1 MRIRHLLADAH
12 DCAGPILDDA
22 EGLLGLLRSA
32 ASAVGAHEY
41 GRTTARYVPHGVTAV
56 LILAESHMVI
66 STWPEHR
73 LALVEI
79 LLCNETMD
87 PTVAWEIVCEGL
99 APARVQIEERER
111 GVHE

>member
-1 MRIRHLLADAH
+1 MKIRHLLADLH
-12 DCAGPILDDA
+12 GCAAPILDNT
-22 EGLLGLLRSA
+22 EMLLGLLRSA
-32 ASAVGAHEY
+32 AGAVGAHEY

-79 LLCNETMD
+79 LLCNESMD
-87 PTVAWEIVCEGL
+87 PEIAFEAVREGL
-99 APARVQIEERER
+99 EPERVDVTQTLR
-111 GVHE
+111 GVHD